1 MNKKTTNEYVVRAV
15 VYANCAQKYS
25 TIFLIP
31 LTDVEL
37 RSCRPT
43 MYIEDL
49 KISKNMKR
57 TTEVF
62 TLKPFVKKKVE
73 HCILSCS
80 FLILKYG
87 TIF

>member
-1 MNKKTTNEYVVRAV
+1 MLYVLLCMQIAHT
-15 VYANCAQKYS
+15 S
-25 TIFLIP
+25 T
-31 LTDVEL
+31 VQ
-37 RSCRPT
+37 C
-43 MYIEDL
+43 L